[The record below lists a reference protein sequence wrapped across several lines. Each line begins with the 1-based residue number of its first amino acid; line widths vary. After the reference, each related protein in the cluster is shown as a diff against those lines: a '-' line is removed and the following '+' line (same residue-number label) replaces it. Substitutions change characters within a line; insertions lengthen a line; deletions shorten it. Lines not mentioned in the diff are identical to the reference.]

1 MWSLPFQGDFT
12 PMISATWPKAA
23 RNVPMGL
30 LLHLTKH
37 QAQAN
42 MIASH
47 VLKVAITFLFFFYS

>member
-1 MWSLPFQGDFT
+1 
-12 PMISATWPKAA
+12 MISATWPKAA

-47 VLKVAITFLFFFYS
+47 VPKVAITFFFLLFVILLLLHNFFML